1 MSNEHVQLSNQ
12 AEAKLISTAHKQG
25 ATPNGIL
32 LSVSLFPAGV
42 CQYILPGT
50 D

>member
-12 AEAKLISTAHKQG
+12 AEAKFISVYKQG